1 MTSRS
6 GWTAVARRWPLVVV
20 LGVLGLGV
28 AAVVLSG
35 QTTRYDGRAE
45 VLIQPSSPGTS
56 LSGRAVESY
65 AHVLGGTALE
75 KRAVKALDLGSVPDT
90 DVRGEVVGNSSV
102 VRVVVRTTDPDR
114 AAQLAGQ
121 VAEEL
126 VSWIDSFQD
135 KAAERAGDDAAS
147 LPTLSP
153 VVIQEGTA
161 SSEPVEPD
169 TRRTYVIFGLGGLLL
184 GLVLAGLRNLATATV
199 TSSDALAQQV
209 KAPVIGAIALDRHV
223 AEHPLIS
230 TLSNQHPRA
239 EAMRII
245 RTNLQFLDVDR
256 ASNVYVVTSSVA
268 GEGKTTT
275 ASNLAISLAQSGQNV
290 VIVDGDLR
298 RPRLHEVFGAEQNVG
313 LTSVLVGKVPLDSA
327 VQGTDVPGL
336 DVLTSGTR
344 PPNPSEI
351 IQTAAMETV
360 LIDLGRRYDIVLV
373 DAPPLLPVAD
383 AALLSV
389 ISDGAILVVRHGRTG
404 HDQVRAA
411 SERISTVGGRLLG
424 TIISMAPK
432 KETAR
437 YGYGYGYDDGK
448 GRRRR

>member
-1 MTSRS
+1 M
-6 GWTAVARRWPLVVV
+6 L
-20 LGVLGLGV
+20 LGALGLG
-28 AAVVLSG
+28 AAALVLSG
-35 QTTRYDGRAE
+35 QTTRYDGSAE
-45 VLIQPSSPGTS
+45 VLIQPTSPATS

-75 KRAVKALDLGSVPDT
+75 QRAVKALGLEDAGDAE
-90 DVRGEVVGNSSV
+90 VRGEVVGNSSV
-102 VRVVVRTTDPDR
+102 VRVVVRTTDPER

-126 VSWIDSFQD
+126 VSWIASYQD
-135 KAAERAGDDAAS
+135 RAAERAGEDAPD

-153 VVIQEGTA
+153 IVIQEGTA
-161 SSEPVEPD
+161 SSQPVEPD
-169 TRRTYVIFGLGGLLL
+169 ARRTYVLFGLAGLLL
-184 GLVLAGLRNLATATV
+184 GLLLAALRNLATATV
-199 TSSDALAQQV
+199 TSSDALTEQV
-209 KAPVIGAIALDRHV
+209 KAPVIGAVAQDRHV
-223 AEHPLIS
+223 ADHPLIS

-256 ASNVYVVTSSVA
+256 VSNVYVVTSSVA

-290 VIVDGDLR
+290 VLVDGDLR

-360 LIDLGRRYDIVLV
+360 LIELGRRYDIVLV

-411 SERISTVGGRLLG
+411 SERITTVGGRLLG
-424 TIISMAPK
+424 TIISMSPK